1 VLSVLQINSLTLLIF
16 LLYIFVFLFFFLHL
30 LVREL
35 IPRQVDKKSRVPKEE
50 KGIWSSQ
57 GGDRNLEFSRKRT
70 GQKDILFLHSL
81 VRVI

>member
-1 VLSVLQINSLTLLIF
+1 
-16 LLYIFVFLFFFLHL
+16 
-30 LVREL
+30 VREL
-35 IPRQVDKKSRVPKEE
+35 IPRQVDKKSQVPKEE